1 MEIIYMEN
9 NKNVGFLVR
18 FLAFLID
25 TLMIYVILVFVGYED
40 YYYYIEI
47 SDMFTQTQQL
57 KNMDL
62 INNILNLLNMI
73 VVIFFWVYF
82 NGQTPGKKLMGIKIV
97 SLNNDPITL
106 KQAVI
111 RYIGY
116 FISAFMLGIGFL
128 MIAIRED
135 KRGLHDLIANT
146 KVVFNTK

>member
-1 MEIIYMEN
+1 MEN